1 MGPNSKL
8 YLSLI
13 DELFHRGNG
22 PGVRDH
28 VTKSYRSHDPFFDV
42 TVIKNRRGLAELALR
57 ELRGVRYEVCD
68 VFEQADRVAARWV
81 LLGHRP
87 NGVRIAVP
95 GVTMARAVGDR
106 IDEGWSLADYN
117 DVADLTKPAPL
128 PTDAWDGEP
137 RALAPVVPAD
147 AKTRL
152 AAYAWMI
159 EESYHQRRPEAL
171 LQALHPEYV
180 GFDPFRDRGT
190 GVAGVLA
197 FTEKVIALY
206 KQLRYNILDAVE
218 AGDRLCVRYRVEAV
232 DATGRRVV
240 VPGISINHFEGARIR
255 RGWTMNHY
263 GAMAGVTS

>member
-1 MGPNSKL
+1 MGPNSQL

-22 PGVRDH
+22 PGVASH
-28 VTKSYRSHDPFFDV
+28 VTRGYRSHDPFVDV
-42 TVIKNRRGLAELALR
+42 SVIKNRRGLAELALK

-68 VFEQADRVAARWV
+68 VFEQADRIAARWV

-87 NGVRIAVP
+87 NGARIAVS
-95 GVTMARAVGDR
+95 GISMSRAVGDR
-106 IDEGWSLADYN
+106 LDEGWSLADYN
-117 DVADLTKPAPL
+117 DIADLTRPAPL

-137 RALAPVVPAD
+137 RAVTPAAPAD
-147 AKTRL
+147 AKSRL
-152 AAYAWMI
+152 AAYAWLI
-159 EESYHQRRPEAL
+159 EESYHRGRPEAM

-190 GVAGVLA
+190 GVAGTLA

-218 AGDRLCVRYRVEAV
+218 AGDRLCVRYRVEAT

-240 VPGISINHFEGARIR
+240 VPGMSINHFEGARIR
-255 RGWTMNHY
+255 RDWVMNHY

>member
-1 MGPNSKL
+1 MGPNSRL

-22 PGVRDH
+22 AAVTDH
-28 VTKSYRSHDPFFDV
+28 VTSSYRSHDPFFDV

-81 LLGHRP
+81 LLGHRQ
-87 NGVRIAVP
+87 NGTRVAVP
-95 GVTMARAVGDR
+95 GISMARAVGDR
-106 IDEGWSLADYN
+106 IDEGWSLADYH

-137 RALAPVVPAD
+137 RSVAPAAPAD
-147 AKTRL
+147 AKSRL
-152 AAYAWMI
+152 AAYAWLI
-159 EESYHQRRPEAL
+159 EQSYHQRRPEAM

-190 GVAGVLA
+190 GVAGILA

-218 AGDRLCVRYRVEAV
+218 AGDRLCVRYRVEGV

-263 GAMAGVTS
+263 GAMSGVTS